1 VKSPVY
7 AAERRSQT
15 HTLQTNRSGTLWIWV
30 AALMLG
36 PALLTALGLVVAAVL
51 GVNLDD
57 LLQAD
62 PEGVWFRL
70 TNAASTLLLAM
81 NIAQGLVVG
90 MVSMALAV
98 ESVRREQRQQT
109 WDLLL
114 LTGQTARAI
123 ARGKIFASF
132 RTLRGDFWSVVIL
145 RLGLMAGAFALNRPY
160 EATPDVVYLLFLLGL
175 TVAWSLIDT
184 FIGIGCAVGAGATSI
199 AKRPL
204 WGMALVV
211 VRVVV
216 VLAGVVWMLTVFG
229 AWLSGSPALMLG
241 MAALGMGVLGL
252 VAYLSVLAAEGC
264 MRAAGAGG
272 RLSQTISQPRT
283 SFSRKP

>member
-36 PALLTALGLVVAAVL
+36 PALLIALGLVVAAVL
-51 GVNLDD
+51 GTNLGD

-62 PEGVWFRL
+62 PEGLLARL
-70 TNAASTLLLAM
+70 STPAGILLLAM

-123 ARGKIFASF
+123 ARGKILASF

-145 RLGLMAGAFALNRPY
+145 RLGLMAGAFAVNRPY
-160 EATPDVVYLLFLLGL
+160 GVTPDEPYLLFLLAL

-184 FIGIGCAVGAGATSI
+184 FIGIACAVGAGATAI

-204 WGMALVV
+204 WGMVLVV

-216 VLAGVVWMLTVFG
+216 LLAGVVWILTVFG
-229 AWLSGSPALMLG
+229 AWLSGSPVLMLA

-252 VAYLSVLAAEGC
+252 VAYLAVLAAEGA
-264 MRAAGAGG
+264 MRAAGAGW
-272 RLSQTISQPRT
+272 RLSQTISQPRKD
-283 SFSRKP
+283 FSRKA